1 MSLLYLIVRHPEN
14 NFQGARSGEDYVREL
29 RELKT
34 M

>member
-29 RELKT
+29 KT